1 MDDCLSEPCLFNL
14 YDYDNC
20 QITTLL
26 ETNSKDVSREP
37 ERWRNVIHSH
47 IERTL
52 RSPRSLKFKNLGG
65 DLDWLNSSKPLSLD
79 GELMNKILVLD
90 FFTYCCIN
98 CEHVYPFLQQVEKEF
113 EKNPEL
119 VVIGVHSPKFPNEK
133 ALDNVKNAV
142 LRNNIKHPVINDP
155 ENYLWKTLGIY
166 CWPTVLITNNLVAL
180 HFKYDF
186 WHRTATA
193 GSDVVQSKCPIF
205 NDFFQHLWPYI
216 GNNTANVV
224 FQMVKRPAHHVL
236 FSLVGEAQIEK
247 LNYFCQQTLN
257 YFKIKNIS
265 LNINPHSFMHSEEYR
280 RMNSLLYPSGI
291 STCSSFI
298 IVSDTGHNR
307 LLLLSFDG
315 NVLVSSGVIGHK
327 DGSFKDSS
335 FNHPHGSVW
344 WRSNFVF
351 VADTGNNCIRMID
364 IKAKKVY
371 TVFDGKKSIDNSEG
385 NSEKPFASP
394 WDVCLGQELGSDKNE
409 LNVLYI
415 AVAGSHQIWAA
426 HLNDLLDNEHS
437 RWQSKYVCMVL
448 CLYFLSEQVGL
459 AECFLLLLLTLNRQL
474 ALKCFSFAGNGTEE
488 CRNNTYKGKAGFAQ
502 PSGVS
507 CSELHPRTLYIADSE
522 SSSIR
527 SISLNNG
534 CVKTV
539 AGGGLDPKDLFQ
551 YGDKDGSRYDVKLQH
566 PLGIC
571 VMEDEKIFI
580 TDSYN
585 HKVKLINAKKQ
596 ECSTIAGS
604 GVKGSKIS
612 NSLLECEFDEPSA
625 ICYSTDKELL
635 LITDT
640 NNHNIKMIDQ
650 KTQTLKCIQV
660 IFPNLSCTD
669 ASTPSRNEKLP
680 CQDDPNYRKINLAH
694 EGKIKCSFKLA
705 QPGISLTEGI
715 VQPWNVAFKGSCDWT
730 VACQSNTLFDSSN
743 QPSLILTCTD
753 TNTKVHKSEIVISA
767 NLSVCDD
774 ANKICLLKKVV
785 AKLEVEISDVGSE
798 VYDGVF
804 IFN

>member
-52 RSPRSLKFKNLGG
+52 RSPRSLKLKNLGG

-166 CWPTVLITNNLVAL
+166 CWPTVLIT
-180 HFKYDF
+180 
-186 WHRTATA
+186 
-193 GSDVVQSKCPIF
+193 S
-205 NDFFQHLWPYI
+205 
-216 GNNTANVV
+216 
-224 FQMVKRPAHHVL
+224 PAHHVL

-315 NVLVSSGVIGHK
+315 NVLDIIGSGVIGHK

-426 HLNDLLDNEHS
+426 HLNDLLDNE
-437 RWQSKYVCMVL
+437 Q
-448 CLYFLSEQVGL
+448 
-459 AECFLLLLLTLNRQL
+459 QL

-650 KTQTLKCIQV
+650 KTQTLKCV
-660 IFPNLSCTD
+660 CIFSILKNLMFK
-669 ASTPSRNEKLP
+669 KL
-680 CQDDPNYRKINLAH
+680 
-694 EGKIKCSFKLA
+694 
-705 QPGISLTEGI
+705 
-715 VQPWNVAFKGSCDWT
+715 
-730 VACQSNTLFDSSN
+730 
-743 QPSLILTCTD
+743 
-753 TNTKVHKSEIVISA
+753 
-767 NLSVCDD
+767 
-774 ANKICLLKKVV
+774 
-785 AKLEVEISDVGSE
+785 
-798 VYDGVF
+798 
-804 IFN
+804 

>member
-1 MDDCLSEPCLFNL
+1 MDDCLNEPCLFNL

-20 QITTLL
+20 EITALL
-26 ETNSKDVSREP
+26 ETNSKDVYRESD
-37 ERWRNVIHSH
+37 RWRNVIHSH
-47 IERTL
+47 IERIL
-52 RSPRSLKFKNLGG
+52 QSPKSLKLKNLGG

-79 GELMNKILVLD
+79 DELMNKILVLD

-98 CEHVYPFLQQVEKEF
+98 CEHVFPFLQQVEEEF

-166 CWPTVLITNNLVAL
+166 CWPTVLIT
-180 HFKYDF
+180 
-186 WHRTATA
+186 
-193 GSDVVQSKCPIF
+193 S
-205 NDFFQHLWPYI
+205 
-216 GNNTANVV
+216 
-224 FQMVKRPAHHVL
+224 PAHHVL

-257 YFKIKNIS
+257 YFKINNIS
-265 LNINPHSFMHSEEYR
+265 LNISPLSFMHSEEYR

-291 STCSSFI
+291 STCSSSI

-315 NVLVSSGVIGHK
+315 KVLDIIGSGVIGHK

-351 VADTGNNCIRMID
+351 VADTGNNSIRMID

-385 NSEKPFASP
+385 NSEKLFASP

-426 HLNDLLDNEHS
+426 HLNDLQDNE
-437 RWQSKYVCMVL
+437 Q
-448 CLYFLSEQVGL
+448 
-459 AECFLLLLLTLNRQL
+459 QL

-571 VMEDEKIFI
+571 VTEDEKIFI

-585 HKVKLINAKKQ
+585 HKIKLINAKKQ
-596 ECSTIAGS
+596 E
-604 GVKGSKIS
+604 
-612 NSLLECEFDEPSA
+612 
-625 ICYSTDKELL
+625 YKELL
-635 LITDT
+635 LIADT
-640 NNHNIKMIDQ
+640 NNHSIKMIDQ
-650 KTQTLKCIQV
+650 KTQALKCIQV

-669 ASTPSRNEKLP
+669 ASIPSRNEKLP
-680 CQDDPNYRKINLAH
+680 SQDDPNYRKINLAYG
-694 EGKIKCSFKLA
+694 GKIKCSFKLA

-730 VACQSNTLFDSSN
+730 VACQSNTLFDSTN
-743 QPSLILTCTD
+743 QPSLILTCID